1 MGPPP
6 RFIKRL
12 IYDLQNRSDKELPEL
27 LRNTKKH
34 HDFDIYLLKT
44 DGLDLYGRT
53 LPSGAE
59 QIADQLQLQGR
70 RRAFLRLPDKT
81 LLGHSIYR
89 PEQGLLDVVIVFK
102 PMRKTFISALGT
114 NIWLRLGLAVLVSGL
129 VCFVLSRAMTNRFKQ
144 LKQASRRLA
153 QGDLSTRMSVREH
166 GDETDELARDIN
178 SMAKQ
183 IEHQITSQKRLL
195 GDVSH
200 ELRSPL
206 ARLRIA
212 LALAQEDSANGPK
225 HLQRIDHEAE
235 RLEELIAQLLDSQAT
250 EADLDAHIDLAALLQ
265 ELCAD
270 ANFEGKPTNRH
281 VDFTSALEEAIV
293 STHGD
298 LLKKTFENILR
309 NALKYTPDNST
320 VQVSLALI
328 GEDYSIR
335 VEDAGPGVEE
345 AELDKLFGEF
355 YRVDTARPR
364 ETGGYGLGLSIAKRA
379 IDQHRGLITAANTSR
394 GFAITVH
401 LPAYSE

>member
-1 MGPPP
+1 
-6 RFIKRL
+6 
-12 IYDLQNRSDKELPEL
+12 
-27 LRNTKKH
+27 
-34 HDFDIYLLKT
+34 
-44 DGLDLYGRT
+44 
-53 LPSGAE
+53 
-59 QIADQLQLQGR
+59 
-70 RRAFLRLPDKT
+70 
-81 LLGHSIYR
+81 
-89 PEQGLLDVVIVFK
+89 
-102 PMRKTFISALGT
+102 
-114 NIWLRLGLAVLVSGL
+114 
-129 VCFVLSRAMTNRFKQ
+129 
-144 LKQASRRLA
+144 
-153 QGDLSTRMSVREH
+153 MSVREH

-394 GFAITVH
+394 GFAITVQ